1 MAVAHY
7 NCDYCNNMVYDEE
20 TEQFVCDVDMDED
33 DYARLLT
40 SEYKECPYYPVS
52 YTHLTLPTTSRV

>member
-33 DYARLLT
+33 DQAGFLHLSIKNVHIIRAMMNTRL
-40 SEYKECPYYPVS
+40 
-52 YTHLTLPTTSRV
+52 

>member
-7 NCDYCNNMVYDEE
+7 NCDYCNNMIYDEE
-20 TEQFVCDVDMDED
+20 TEEYVCDVDMDED

-40 SEYKECPYYPVS
+40 QSIGNV
-52 YTHLTLPTTSRV
+52 HIIRVMMNIR

>member
-40 SEYKECPYYPVS
+40 SEYKECPYYQS
-52 YTHLTLPTTSRV
+52 MNTRL

>member
-33 DYARLLT
+33 DYAR
-40 SEYKECPYYPVS
+40 
-52 YTHLTLPTTSRV
+52 HLSIKNVHIIRAMMNTRL